1 MSELE
6 IGVSSHFDRIK
17 SNAYW
22 ANAHLDTRFHI
33 DPNMIDSNYNH
44 IQDCI
49 NHPTTG
55 LLAAR
60 KYRTNNYPDCY
71 ERNLKELLS
80 EPRMKKS
87 VDTFLNKFDE
97 LYPKTGKA
105 RNFLIN
111 SDSIVLNY
119 VKPIKKSLRRTIFKL
134 FNR

>member
-1 MSELE
+1 MSETEL
-6 IGVSSHFDRIK
+6 GGSRFDRINK
-17 SNAYW
+17 NAFW
-22 ANAHLDTRFHI
+22 ANAHLDTKFHI
-33 DPNMIDSNYNH
+33 DADMIDDNYNH

-60 KYRTNNYPDCY
+60 KHRTNNYPHCY
-71 ERNLKELLS
+71 NRNLMELLS
-80 EPRMKKS
+80 EQQIKTS
-87 VDTFLNKFDE
+87 VDIFISKFNK
-97 LYPKTGKA
+97 LYPKTGRA

-119 VKPIKKSLRRTIFKL
+119 VKPINKSLRRTIFRL